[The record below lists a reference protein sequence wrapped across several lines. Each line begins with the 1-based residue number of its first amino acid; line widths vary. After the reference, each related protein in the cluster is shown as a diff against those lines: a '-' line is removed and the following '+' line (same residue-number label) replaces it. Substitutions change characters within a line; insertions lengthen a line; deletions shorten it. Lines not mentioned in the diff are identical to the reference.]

1 VQPASPSSP
10 VKPTA
15 PPSVTAPSSAS
26 QSPAAIPGWLTY
38 HNGTIGYT
46 FDYPPEASLSVTGV
60 ASYPADEQPAGVD
73 GDQYFATLEAKY
85 AQGICAYVSLPTGT
99 VAVSP
104 AEEGAGRYS
113 GPCGVSGIGVYD
125 TRKEQAPVVVDGQS
139 QTLMTTR
146 LYEVGTETPFNE

>member
-1 VQPASPSSP
+1 
-10 VKPTA
+10 
-15 PPSVTAPSSAS
+15 
-26 QSPAAIPGWLTY
+26 
-38 HNGTIGYT
+38 
-46 FDYPPEASLSVTGV
+46 V

-99 VAVSP
+99 FVVSP
-104 AEEGAGRYS
+104 AEEGAGRFS

-146 LYEVGTETPFNE
+146 LYEVGTETPVNEYSTVRLSDGTLLGIIAAWVRNGRTYADYQADREVLLQVLTTYRTDP